1 LRLRISERCRL
12 NWRSAAKLK
21 YLPLNRL
28 ETLRRKTECSVQ
40 FVSLKEYV
48 RKRDFRNTAEPEAK
62 RPAVSK
68 DRFVIQKHDA
78 RRLHYDFRLEMGGTL
93 KSWAVPK
100 GIPYTRG
107 EKRLAVRVEDHP
119 VAYADFEGKIPEGQY
134 GGGTVMV
141 WDRGTFEP
149 LSKAPGKELE
159 NGKLH
164 FVLHGEKLAGEW
176 YLVRLRDG
184 DNQWLLIKGGEDMK
198 PLSKKV
204 DDTSVL
210 SGQSMKELS
219 RGDRVWQSK
228 ETSQRG
234 PPAHKPKRAVKASPL
249 PAFVEPM
256 KAKLTAAPP
265 RGDWIYEIKFD
276 GWRALALKGGSQ
288 ARLLSRNQQD
298 FGAKFPEIMESI
310 AALDAQDAVL
320 DGEIVALDEKGR
332 SSFQLLQAY
341 DIGQERPPIFFYAFD
356 ILQLNGH
363 DLENLPLTERKS
375 KLQNL
380 LKNPPGVI
388 RYSAALGSDLEP
400 LLKQVRLLGLEGLIG
415 KLAGSVY
422 EPGRRSGS
430 WIKLKLVSEQEFLI
444 GGYTDPEGSRKYF
457 GSVIVGFYEGEK
469 LLFAAKVGTG
479 FNDALLRRL
488 YSQFK
493 KIERASCPF
502 ANLPVPRGSKYGQA
516 ITVSEMKYCH
526 WVEPQM
532 VCQVKFSEWTRD
544 DRLRQPVFLGLRVDK
559 DAKEVVRER

>member
-1 LRLRISERCRL
+1 
-12 NWRSAAKLK
+12 
-21 YLPLNRL
+21 
-28 ETLRRKTECSVQ
+28 
-40 FVSLKEYV
+40 VSLKEYA
-48 RKRDFRNTAEPEAK
+48 RKRDFRITAEPEAK
-62 RPAVSK
+62 RLEVSK
-68 DRFVIQKHDA
+68 NRFVVQKHDA

-100 GIPYTRG
+100 GFPYTRG
-107 EKRLAVRVEDHP
+107 EKRLAVHVEDHP

-149 LSKAPGKELE
+149 LSKTPEKELE

-164 FVLHGEKLAGEW
+164 FILHGEKLEGEW

-198 PLSKKV
+198 PLSKKL

-210 SGQSMKELS
+210 SGQNMKELS
-219 RGDRVWQSK
+219 RGDRIWQSREAPK
-228 ETSQRG
+228 EGRVGRKT
-234 PPAHKPKRAVKASPL
+234 KRAVKAAALPL
-249 PAFVEPM
+249 FVEPM
-256 KAKLTAAPP
+256 KAKLVAAPP
-265 RGDWIYEIKFD
+265 PHGNWLYEIKFD

-288 ARLLSRNQQD
+288 ARLLSRNEQD

-310 AALDAQDAVL
+310 AALDAQDAVI

-341 DIGQERPPIFFYAFD
+341 DIGQDRPPIFFYAFD
-356 ILQLNGH
+356 ILQLDGH
-363 DLENLPLTERKS
+363 DLKNLPLTERKS
-375 KLQNL
+375 QLQNL

-388 RYSAALGSDLEP
+388 RYSAALGNKLEP
-400 LLKQVRLLGLEGLIG
+400 LLEQVRQLGLEGLIG
-415 KLAGSVY
+415 KLAGSAY

-430 WIKLKLVSEQEFLI
+430 WIKLKLVLEQEFVI
-444 GGYTDPEGSRKYF
+444 GGYTDPEGSRRYF

-469 LLFAAKVGTG
+469 LLCAAKVGTG

-488 YSQFK
+488 HSQFR

-516 ITVSEMKYCH
+516 ITAAEMKYCH
-526 WVEPQM
+526 WIEPKM

-544 DRLRQPVFLGLRVDK
+544 GRLRQPVFLGLREDK
-559 DAKEVVRER
+559 DPTEVVREASSG

>member
-1 LRLRISERCRL
+1 VS
-12 NWRSAAKLK
+12 WRASKD
-21 YLPLNRL
+21 
-28 ETLRRKTECSVQ
+28 Q

-48 RKRDFRNTAEPEAK
+48 RKRNFRETAEPKAE
-62 RPAVSK
+62 RPEVSK
-68 DRFVIQKHDA
+68 NRFVIQKHHA
-78 RRLHYDFRLEMGGTL
+78 RRLHYDFRIEMGGTL

-100 GIPYTRG
+100 GLPFARG

-149 LSKAPGKELE
+149 LSKAPKQELE

-164 FVLHGEKLAGEW
+164 FVLHGEKLEGEW

-184 DNQWLLIKGGEDMK
+184 DNQWLLIKGGDDMK
-198 PLSKKV
+198 PLSKKL

-210 SGQSMKELS
+210 SGKSMKELS

-228 ETSQRG
+228 ETSQGRG
-234 PPAHKPKRAVKASPL
+234 AGYNPKRPMKAATL
-249 PAFVEPM
+249 PAFVELM
-256 KAKLTAAPP
+256 KAKLAAAPP

-276 GWRALALKGGSQ
+276 GWRAIALKGGSQ

-298 FGAKFPEIMESI
+298 FGGKFPEIMESI
-310 AALDAQDAVL
+310 AALDAQDVVL

-341 DIGQERPPIFFYAFD
+341 DIGQERPAIFFYAFD

-363 DLENLPLTERKS
+363 DLKNLPLTERKS

-388 RYSAALGSDLEP
+388 RYSAPLGSDLEP
-400 LLKQVRLLGLEGLIG
+400 LLKQARLFGLEGVIG

-430 WIKLKLVSEQEFLI
+430 WIKLKLVLQQEFVI

-457 GSVIVGFYEGEK
+457 GSVIVGFYEGDK
-469 LLFAAKVGTG
+469 LLFAGKVGTG

-493 KIERASCPF
+493 RIARTSCPF
-502 ANLPVPRGSKYGQA
+502 ANLPVPRGNKWGQG
-516 ITVSEMKYCH
+516 ITASEMKDCH
-526 WVEPQM
+526 WVEPQL

-544 DRLRQPVFLGLRVDK
+544 DRLRQPVFLGLREDK
-559 DAKEVVRER
+559 DAKEVVREGE